1 MCLAS
6 SGSDMVLSDSPSLKL
21 WVPKMCVVSERGQ
34 AGGYLENAVHTVNDD
49 GTITRYEELQI
60 NHEHGQES
68 YDPGNAD
75 RCIDIGLKPGHGV
88 EVQATS
94 LKKSL

>member
-21 WVPKMCVVSERGQ
+21 WVPKMRVVSERGQ

-60 NHEHGQES
+60 NHEHVRRLGWKMEYAYQ
-68 YDPGNAD
+68 GNNSK
-75 RCIDIGLKPGHGV
+75 IIIEP
-88 EVQATS
+88 
-94 LKKSL
+94 